1 MLELEKPE
9 WLNKS
14 LPYLF
19 VVSGLV
25 TIATLQFAASL
36 FSGGLLL
43 ITGLYALDLRRIK
56 RRDTSLRP
64 AKGGLANREKSLPK
78 TLPKDSLHVV
88 VIEDNEATLRLY
100 QMRIE
105 AWGFPVT
112 LHTAPNGYEGLVLV
126 GEILPDLL
134 ICDLRMPEVDGVQI
148 INALC
153 DLERYKNMAIV
164 MVTGLPFSSIDAR
177 GGLPERVEKLGKPID
192 FDRLE
197 KTALGI
203 WARKTGA

>member
-1 MLELEKPE
+1 MLELEKPR
-9 WLNKS
+9 WLNAS

-19 VVSGLV
+19 VVAGLV
-25 TIATLQFAASL
+25 TLVTLQHAASL
-36 FSGGLLL
+36 FSACLLL
-43 ITGLYALDLRRIK
+43 VTGLYALDLRRIK
-56 RRDTSLRP
+56 RRDTNRP
-64 AKGGLANREKSLPK
+64 SVTGSFVNRDKSLPK
-78 TLPKDSLHVV
+78 PSAKESLQVV

-100 QMRIE
+100 QIRLE

-112 LHTAPNGYEGLVLV
+112 LHSALNGYEGLVLV

-148 INALC
+148 ISALC

-164 MVTGLPFSSIDAR
+164 MVTGLPFTSIDAR
-177 GGLPERVEKLGKPID
+177 GGLPDRVEKLGKPID
-192 FDRLE
+192 FDRL
-197 KTALGI
+197 KNTAQGI